1 MKLNNVNPFS
11 YQLDASDIRMIQH
24 NLKVNGTSNT
34 IASYLHELDL
44 PNYPYIQTIHFRY
57 RWIMAALIYLGYDK
71 ESLEKIHEANLKYE
85 ETHPPIIYE
94 KKRGGTNKTSAKR
107 ITKSSPI
114 KECGFVTSSSN
125 GGKSVATPVNS
136 KVRIIVIETNKSMII
151 DREVAIGLM
160 REQPNKY
167 KIEEL

>member
-1 MKLNNVNPFS
+1 MKLNTNPFS
-11 YQLDASDIRMIQH
+11 YELDESDIRMIQH
-24 NLKVNGTSNT
+24 NLKVNGTYDT

-57 RWIMAALIYLGYDK
+57 KWIMAALLYLGYDK
-71 ESLEKIHEANLKYE
+71 ESLEKVHEANLKYE

-114 KECGFVTSSSN
+114 KECGFVASSSN

-167 KIEEL
+167 KIEEV

>member
-1 MKLNNVNPFS
+1 MKLNTNPFS
-11 YQLDASDIRMIQH
+11 YELDESDIRMIQH
-24 NLKVNGTSNT
+24 NLKVNGVYDT

-57 RWIMAALIYLGYDK
+57 KWIMAALLYLGYDK
-71 ESLEKIHEANLKYE
+71 ESLEKVHEANLKYE
-85 ETHPPIIYE
+85 ETHPPIVYE
-94 KKRGGTNKTSAKR
+94 KKRGGTNKTGAKR
-107 ITKSSPI
+107 IGKPSPI
-114 KECGFVTSSSN
+114 KERKVDSS
-125 GGKSVATPVNS
+125 PVNS
-136 KVRIIVIETNKSMII
+136 KVRIIVIETSKSMII

>member
-1 MKLNNVNPFS
+1 MKLNTNPFS
-11 YQLDASDIRMIQH
+11 YELDESDIRMIQH
-24 NLKVNGTSNT
+24 NLKVNGTYDT

-57 RWIMAALIYLGYDK
+57 KWIMAALLYLGYDK
-71 ESLEKIHEANLKYE
+71 ESLEKVHEANLKYE

-114 KECGFVTSSSN
+114 KECGFVASSSN

-160 REQPNKY
+160 REQLNKY

>member
-1 MKLNNVNPFS
+1 MKLDTNPFS
-11 YQLDASDIRMIQH
+11 YELDESDIRMIRH
-24 NLKVNGTSNT
+24 NCNTKGIPDT
-34 IASYLHELDL
+34 IANYLHELDL

-57 RWIMAALIYLGYDK
+57 KWIMKALLYLGYDK
-71 ESLEKIHEANLKYE
+71 ESLEKIHESNLKYE
-85 ETHPPIIYE
+85 EVNPPIVYE
-94 KKRGGTNKTSAKR
+94 KKRGTNKTSKR
-107 ITKSSPI
+107 ITKPSPI
-114 KECGFVTSSSN
+114 KERKVDSS
-125 GGKSVATPVNS
+125 PVNS

>member
-24 NLKVNGTSNT
+24 NLKVNGTSDT

-57 RWIMAALIYLGYDK
+57 KWIMKALLYLGYDK

-114 KECGFVTSSSN
+114 KGCGFVASSSN

-136 KVRIIVIETNKSMII
+136 KVRIIVIETNKFMII

>member
-1 MKLNNVNPFS
+1 MKLNTNPFS
-11 YQLDASDIRMIQH
+11 YKLDESDIRMIQH
-24 NLKVNGTSNT
+24 NLKVNGTYDT

-57 RWIMAALIYLGYDK
+57 KWIMAALLYLGYDK
-71 ESLEKIHEANLKYE
+71 ESLEKVHEANLKYE
-85 ETHPPIIYE
+85 ETHPPIVYE
-94 KKRGGTNKTSAKR
+94 KKRGGTNKTGAKR
-107 ITKSSPI
+107 IGKPSPI
-114 KECGFVTSSSN
+114 KGRKVDSS
-125 GGKSVATPVNS
+125 PVNS

>member
-11 YQLDASDIRMIQH
+11 YQLDGSDIRMIQY
-24 NLKVNGTSNT
+24 NLKVNGTSDT

-57 RWIMAALIYLGYDK
+57 KWIMAALLYIGYDK

-85 ETHPPIIYE
+85 ETHPPIVYE
-94 KKRGGTNKTSAKR
+94 KKKGTTKTGSKR
-107 ITKSSPI
+107 ISKVSPI
-114 KECGFVTSSSN
+114 KESGFVASSSN

-136 KVRIIVIETNKSMII
+136 KVRIVVIETGKSMII
-151 DREVAIGLM
+151 DRIVAIGLM

>member
-1 MKLNNVNPFS
+1 MKLNTNPFS
-11 YQLDASDIRMIQH
+11 YELDESDIRMIQH
-24 NLKVNGTSNT
+24 NLKVNGTSDT

-85 ETHPPIIYE
+85 EVNPPIVYE
-94 KKRGGTNKTSAKR
+94 KKKGTNKTGAKR
-107 ITKSSPI
+107 IGKPSPI
-114 KECGFVTSSSN
+114 KERKVDSS
-125 GGKSVATPVNS
+125 PVNS

>member
-1 MKLNNVNPFS
+1 MKLNTNPFS
-11 YQLDASDIRMIQH
+11 YELDESDIRMIRH
-24 NLKVNGTSNT
+24 NCNTKGIPDT
-34 IASYLHELDL
+34 IANYLHELDL

-57 RWIMAALIYLGYDK
+57 KWIMKALLYLGYDK

-94 KKRGGTNKTSAKR
+94 KKRGGTNKISAKR
-107 ITKSSPI
+107 IGKPSPI
-114 KECGFVTSSSN
+114 KGRKVDSS
-125 GGKSVATPVNS
+125 PVNS

>member
-1 MKLNNVNPFS
+1 MKLNTNPFS
-11 YQLDASDIRMIQH
+11 YELDESDIRMIRH
-24 NLKVNGTSNT
+24 NCNTKGIPDT

-57 RWIMAALIYLGYDK
+57 RWIMAALIYIGYDK

-85 ETHPPIIYE
+85 EVNPPIVYE
-94 KKRGGTNKTSAKR
+94 KKKGTNKTSKR

-114 KECGFVTSSSN
+114 KERKSVTSSSPN
-125 GGKSVATPVNS
+125 P
-136 KVRIIVIETNKSMII
+136 KVRIIVIDTNKSMII

-167 KIEEL
+167 KIEEV

>member
-1 MKLNNVNPFS
+1 MKLNTNPFS
-11 YQLDASDIRMIQH
+11 YKLDESDIRMIRH
-24 NLKVNGTSNT
+24 NCNTKGIPDT
-34 IASYLHELDL
+34 IANYLHELDL

-57 RWIMAALIYLGYDK
+57 KWIMKALLYLGYDK

-94 KKRGGTNKTSAKR
+94 KKKGETNKTSAKR
-107 ITKSSPI
+107 IGKPSPI
-114 KECGFVTSSSN
+114 KERKVDSS
-125 GGKSVATPVNS
+125 PVNS

-151 DREVAIGLM
+151 NREVAIGLM

>member
-1 MKLNNVNPFS
+1 MKLNTNPFS
-11 YQLDASDIRMIQH
+11 YELDESDIRMIQH
-24 NLKVNGTSNT
+24 NLKVNGVYDT

-57 RWIMAALIYLGYDK
+57 KWIMAALLYLGYDK
-71 ESLEKIHEANLKYE
+71 ESLEKVHEANLKYE
-85 ETHPPIIYE
+85 ETHPPIVYE
-94 KKRGGTNKTSAKR
+94 KKRGGTNKTGAKR
-107 ITKSSPI
+107 IGKPSPI
-114 KECGFVTSSSN
+114 KGRKVDSS
-125 GGKSVATPVNS
+125 PVNS

>member
-1 MKLNNVNPFS
+1 MKLNTNPFS
-11 YQLDASDIRMIQH
+11 YELDESDIRMIRH
-24 NLKVNGTSNT
+24 NCNTKGIPDT
-34 IASYLHELDL
+34 IANYLHELDL

-57 RWIMAALIYLGYDK
+57 KWIMKALLYLGYDK

-94 KKRGGTNKTSAKR
+94 KKKGGTNKTSAKR
-107 ITKSSPI
+107 IGKPSPI
-114 KECGFVTSSSN
+114 KEREVDSS
-125 GGKSVATPVNS
+125 PVNS

>member
-1 MKLNNVNPFS
+1 MKLNTNPFS
-11 YQLDASDIRMIQH
+11 YELDDSDIRMIRY
-24 NLKVNGTSNT
+24 NCNT
-34 IASYLHELDL
+34 KGIPATIRDYLHELDL

-57 RWIMAALIYLGYDK
+57 RWIMKALLYLGYDK

-85 ETHPPIIYE
+85 EVNPPIIYE

-107 ITKSSPI
+107 IGKPSPI
-114 KECGFVTSSSN
+114 KEQKVDSS
-125 GGKSVATPVNS
+125 PVNP
-136 KVRIIVIETNKSMII
+136 KVRIVVIETGKSMII
-151 DREVAIGLM
+151 DRIVAIGLM

>member
-24 NLKVNGTSNT
+24 NLKVNGTSDT

-57 RWIMAALIYLGYDK
+57 KWIMKALLYLGYDK

-114 KECGFVTSSSN
+114 KGCGFVASSSN

>member
-11 YQLDASDIRMIQH
+11 YQLDGSDIRMIQY
-24 NLKVNGTSNT
+24 NLKVNGTSDT

-57 RWIMAALIYLGYDK
+57 KWIMAALLYIGYGK

-85 ETHPPIIYE
+85 ETHLPIVYE
-94 KKRGGTNKTSAKR
+94 KKKGTTKTGSKR
-107 ITKSSPI
+107 ISKFSPI
-114 KECGFVTSSSN
+114 KESGFVASSSN

-136 KVRIIVIETNKSMII
+136 KVRIVVIETGKSMII
-151 DREVAIGLM
+151 DRIVAIGLM

>member
-11 YQLDASDIRMIQH
+11 YPLDGSDIRMIQY
-24 NLKVNGTSNT
+24 NLKVNGTSDT

-57 RWIMAALIYLGYDK
+57 KWIMAALLYIGYDK

-85 ETHPPIIYE
+85 ETHPPIVYE
-94 KKRGGTNKTSAKR
+94 KKKETTKTGSKR
-107 ITKSSPI
+107 ISKFSPI
-114 KECGFVTSSSN
+114 KECGFVASSSN

-136 KVRIIVIETNKSMII
+136 KVRIVVIETGKSMII
-151 DREVAIGLM
+151 DRTVAIGLM